1 MTTDY
6 VEPLRRGDPHLLQRR
21 QHPLRRLHFYHQRF
35 SGLQQALQ
43 AGEDR
48 GPALTAAR
56 EDVAVDR
63 TVVRLGQ
70 REPDRIAGTL
80 DLIGHER
87 DAELL
92 HQPRPVDVPGDGEL
106 LRRIAFDHFA
116 TDVNRTVRRAGDERA
131 ADFQLGLHRKAGKI
145 LPGELRARQRL
156 PDFLRRRADIDGVDD
171 RRLEVVD
178 VHDTPSMPR
187 QEGGIAN
194 AVPDSS
200 MLLRLDRMAGHPLE
214 IPSRITLPS
223 SKSSCVSV
231 SFVNLP
237 YGSSTKVTREG
248 RSFFA
253 ASFRMWWKVQDSRRG
268 RSTSRTSPTSVVV
281 PFMT

>member
-1 MTTDY
+1 MTTEY
-6 VEPLRRGDPHLLQRR
+6 VEPLPRGDPHLLQRR
-21 QHPLRRLHFYHQRF
+21 QHSLRRLHFYHQRF

-63 TVVRLGQ
+63 PVVRLGQ
-70 REPDRIAGTL
+70 REPDRIAGAL

-92 HQPRPVDVPGDGEL
+92 HQPRPVHVPGDGEL
-106 LRRIAFDHFA
+106 PRRIAFDHF
-116 TDVNRTVRRAGDERA
+116 TSDVDGTIRRAGDERA
-131 ADFQLGLHRKAGKI
+131 ADFQLGLHHKAGKI
-145 LPGELRARQRL
+145 LPGKLRARQRL
-156 PDFLRRRADIDGVDD
+156 PDFLRRRADVDGVDD

-178 VHDTPSMPR
+178 VHSNPSMPSA
-187 QEGGIAN
+187 EGGIAS

-200 MLLRLDRMAGHPLE
+200 MLLRLDRIAGHPLE
-214 IPSRITLPS
+214 MPSSSLLPS

-231 SFVNLP
+231 SFTSLP
-237 YGSSTKVTREG
+237 CGSRLKTTLVG
-248 RSFFA
+248 RSLR
-253 ASFRMWWKVQDSRRG
+253 ASSLRTWWNV
-268 RSTSRTSPTSVVV
+268 
-281 PFMT
+281 